1 MAEVTLIEVRTDALD
16 PGEVLGAVQHPSCG
30 GAVLFVGM
38 VRDRSEGQPVNGLT
52 YEAYEGM
59 AREEMMRIACEI
71 VTEMP
76 GVRLA
81 AVHRVG
87 QLQVG
92 ELAIVCAAGAPH
104 RQQAFKACRLL
115 IDRIK
120 ERVPV
125 WKREHG
131 AQGSAWVGW
140 DATGTGEPPES
151 KT

>member
-1 MAEVTLIEVRTDALD
+1 
-16 PGEVLGAVQHPSCG
+16 
-30 GAVLFVGM
+30 VGM
-38 VRDRSEGQPVNGLT
+38 VRDHSEGQAVTGLT

-71 VTEMP
+71 VTELP
-76 GVRLA
+76 GTRLA

-87 QLQVG
+87 ELQVG
-92 ELAIVCAAGAPH
+92 DLAIVCAASAPH

-115 IDRIK
+115 IDRVK

-131 AQGSAWVGW
+131 TEGSEWVGW
-140 DATGTGEPPES
+140 EAKDAGGTPEG

>member
-1 MAEVTLIEVRTDALD
+1 MAEVALIEVRTDALD
-16 PGEVLGAVQHPSCG
+16 PAEVLRAVQHPSCG
-30 GAVLFVGM
+30 GAVLFVGT
-38 VRDRSEGQPVNGLT
+38 VRDQSEGKSVTGLT

-71 VTEMP
+71 VMEMP

-87 QLQVG
+87 ALQIG
-92 ELAIVCAAGAPH
+92 DLAIVCAANAPH

-120 ERVPV
+120 ERAPV

-131 AQGSAWVGW
+131 ARGSAWVGW
-140 DATGTGEPPES
+140 DGEGPPPKDEP
-151 KT
+151 